1 MIYRII
7 NINDNLYNEKLYQ
20 KAYNAMDDTRKAKA
34 DRYRQKADKRCCVFA
49 DMLLRQMLSEHH
61 SIDAPEFY
69 TDEKGKPH
77 IKGDKVHFSISHSGE
92 YVACASDLSP
102 VGTDIEKIRTVN
114 LPLVK
119 RVCTEEELQYV
130 FEGDN
135 IQNLG
140 SEACVRFLQ
149 LWCAKEAYLKYTGEG
164 LAGGLKS
171 LSFANRNGIISNPLP
186 HISLHISTT
195 QEYVC
200 AIIRE
205 A

>member
-1 MIYRII
+1 MIFRII
-7 NINDNLYNEKLYQ
+7 NTKDNFCNEELYR
-20 KAYNAMDDTRKAKA
+20 KAYNAMDNARKAKA
-34 DRYRQKADKRCCVFA
+34 DRYRQEADKRCCVFS
-49 DMLLRQMLSEHH
+49 DMLLREMLREHY
-61 SIDAPEFY
+61 SLDAPEFY

-92 YVACASDLSP
+92 YVACAVDSSP
-102 VGTDIEKIRTVN
+102 VGIDIERIRTVT
-114 LPLVK
+114 LPLIK

-130 FEGDN
+130 LGGTDT
-135 IQNLG
+135 QNMD
-140 SEACVRFLQ
+140 SETCVRFLH

-171 LSFANRNGIISNPLP
+171 LSFANRNSIVNKPLP

>member
-1 MIYRII
+1 MIFRII
-7 NINDNLYNEKLYQ
+7 NTKDNFCNEELYR
-20 KAYNAMDDTRKAKA
+20 KAYNAMDGTRKAKA
-34 DRYRQKADKRCCVFA
+34 DRYRQEADKRCCVFS
-49 DMLLRQMLSEHH
+49 DMLLREMLREHY
-61 SIDAPEFY
+61 SLDAPEFY

-92 YVACASDLSP
+92 YVACAVDSSP
-102 VGTDIEKIRTVN
+102 VGIDIERIRTVT
-114 LPLVK
+114 LSLIK

-130 FEGDN
+130 LGGNDA
-135 IQNLG
+135 QNVDCEVCL
-140 SEACVRFLQ
+140 RFLH

-171 LSFANRNGIISNPLP
+171 LSFAHKNGIVNNPLP